1 MSWLVDT
8 DVLIDYLRGTP
19 GAVKFLE
26 AQAGEALAISAM
38 SVAEI
43 YAGAR
48 PEEKPGIADFLR
60 LFDCIAI
67 DPDIARRGGA
77 LRQQYRASHGTGLAD
92 ALIAA
97 TAVELDLRL
106 ATLNVRHYPMFPK
119 LKPAYRK

>member
-1 MSWLVDT
+1 MSWLVDS
-8 DVLIDYLRGTP
+8 DVLIDYLRGAP

-48 PEEKPGIADFLR
+48 ADEKPGIADFLR

-67 DPDIARRGGA
+67 DPDIARRGGT

-97 TAVELDLRL
+97 TALELDLRL
-106 ATLNVRHYPMFPK
+106 ATLNIRHYPMFPK